1 MSQKNRPSVLKRERE
16 RKKRE
21 RAAGKA
27 QKAAL
32 KRARREGD
40 TASQPETA
48 STDEI
53 EGNRDAAEP
62 STDTDQ

>member
-1 MSQKNRPSVLKRERE
+1 MSQKNRPSVLKLDREQ
-16 RKKRE
+16 KKRE
-21 RAAGKA
+21 RVAGKA

-40 TASQPETA
+40 AASQSGTA
-48 STDEI
+48 STDKI
-53 EGNRDAAEP
+53 EGNRDATEP

>member
-1 MSQKNRPSVLKRERE
+1 MPQKNRPSVLKRARE
-16 RKKRE
+16 QKKRE

-32 KRARREGD
+32 KRARREGAS
-40 TASQPETA
+40 ASQSGTA

-53 EGNRDAAEP
+53 EGNRDAAGP